1 MRRVGHRPA
10 SQTRCRFA
18 ADVAV
23 ALTAVT
29 RNRTIAS
36 CCETVA
42 RQTRAQPARSPLRPP
57 TTKCPNTHS
66 DRGTAIAPPPAGS
79 FPAGF
84 RTPAPV
90 PAASSARAG
99 IRNPQHDLP
108 SDQVRGMSA
117 LYRFAAMGSYE
128 AAVSSIFRPV
138 ARPQMATAR
147 PSGTA
152 LAFAPRPSFPAF
164 LHQEVHDCQR
174 ADAINP
180 PRAHQPLR
188 RETDDNHE

>member
-1 MRRVGHRPA
+1 MTRVVEAQRNDDAASWSPAGLADPLSIRRRRGCRADRSHSPSHHRELLPD
-10 SQTRCRFA
+10 R
-18 ADVAV
+18 
-23 ALTAVT
+23 
-29 RNRTIAS
+29 
-36 CCETVA
+36 
-42 RQTRAQPARSPLRPP
+42 RSPNTSPAGAITTRPP

-164 LHQEVHDCQR
+164 LHQEVHDCQ
-174 ADAINP
+174 
-180 PRAHQPLR
+180 
-188 RETDDNHE
+188 